1 MVALETDKPVVL
13 AFATPIFRHRWPDAE
28 ATPVNVALKAEIL
41 ARQAREPS
49 AKLSNIGGWQSN
61 PDLFNWKVPEL
72 QQLQRWIDQAYGAVM
87 CQQLD
92 TTRFKSRFTRIGWAN
107 VNESGHYNRTHI
119 HPNAHW
125 SGVYYV
131 DMGQPDPS
139 LIHNGAI
146 ELLDPRPAVGVYTL
160 PGVTTSGAGA
170 LQPKT
175 GMMLLFPSWLRHSV
189 LPYRGQGPR
198 ISISFNLRVEELS
211 LDEEAARQ

>member
-1 MVALETDKPVVL
+1 MVDLETDKPVVL
-13 AFATPIFRHRWPDAE
+13 AFATPIFRHHWPDAE
-28 ATPVNVALKAEIL
+28 ATPVNVGLKAEIL

-198 ISISFNLRVEELS
+198 ITISFNLRVEELS
-211 LDEEAARQ
+211 FDEEVARQ